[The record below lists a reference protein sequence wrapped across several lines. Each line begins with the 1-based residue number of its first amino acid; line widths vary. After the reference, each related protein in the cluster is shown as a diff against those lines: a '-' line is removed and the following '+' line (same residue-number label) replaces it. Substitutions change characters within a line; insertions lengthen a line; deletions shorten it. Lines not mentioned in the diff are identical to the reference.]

1 LMAALSI
8 IGLPPFSGFWAKLGV
23 LTAAVDATAAIVV
36 VVVLLVSLGTLVSML
51 RLGSGVFWGLPKGER
66 ADEETPSD
74 VTIDP
79 GSAAARAGA
88 TGTALDVAAE
98 VEAPLVTRWRPLL
111 VVPGLALALLSL
123 GIGLFPGWL
132 LDLTQTAGESL
143 NDPSTYVSSVLG
155 SETR

>member
-1 LMAALSI
+1 
-8 IGLPPFSGFWAKLGV
+8 
-23 LTAAVDATAAIVV
+23 VV
-36 VVVLLVSLGTLVSML
+36 ILLVSLGTLMSML

-66 ADEETPSD
+66 ADVETPSD

-79 GSAAARAGA
+79 ESAAARAGA
-88 TGTALDVAAE
+88 TGTAIDIAAE
-98 VEAPLVTRWRPLL
+98 VEAPVVTRWRPLL
-111 VVPGLALALLSL
+111 VVPGLALALVSL

-155 SETR
+155 GETR